1 MKNIEYQTVLKSN
14 ETHGGKIK
22 LIHHGGAIKDRRLE
36 LMIKM
41 MRFLDPQKYDLT
53 FMLVP
58 SDKKYFSY
66 LVNLAG
72 KYSNIH
78 FVSPVSFSEIPQTL
92 NGYDIGVYILIP
104 NSFNNKYALPNK
116 LFEFIQARLAV
127 AIGPSIEMVKI
138 VEHYNLG
145 VYSEDFSP
153 ESLAKR
159 IAQITPEGIMKHKE
173 NADKYARELSAEE
186 NIVKIKNIVAELTRS

>member
-1 MKNIEYQTVLKSN
+1 MKNIEYQTVLKPN
-14 ETHGGKIK
+14 ETHGDKIR
-22 LIHHGGAIKDRRLE
+22 LIHHGGAIKERKLE

-58 SDKKYFSY
+58 SDKKYYNY

-72 KYSNIH
+72 KCGNIH

-92 NGYDIGVYILIP
+92 NRYDIGVYILIP

-127 AIGPSIEMVKI
+127 AIGPSMEMAKI
-138 VEHYNLG
+138 VDRYCVGIH
-145 VYSEDFSP
+145 SDKFTP
-153 ESLAKR
+153 KSLANTIVS
-159 IAQITPEGIMKHKE
+159 IAPEKIMEYKK
-173 NADKYARELSAEE
+173 NADRHARELSAEE
-186 NIVKIKNIVAELTRS
+186 NINRIKNIVVELAGD